1 MDILIIVSVAIS
13 AFIATNIDDL
23 FLLTVFFAHPQYND
37 AYVVIGQYLGIFSLI
52 LISIPVYIFKS
63 CIPDFFMV
71 LMGFIP
77 LLIGLKEI
85 ITLYRLETKSR
96 IPISNGSSFS
106 NSESSN
112 SSGSLNNNNN
122 NNTDNYKN
130 NANNADDEIL
140 VNKFDQ
146 QTFFKDN
153 RLNSGSCSI
162 FTWFSVALI
171 TISNGVDNIGVYAPL
186 FSTLNQIELLL
197 TILIFLI
204 MTGIWCFFAH
214 LIIKNKL
221 LGIKIEKY
229 GHIILPFV
237 LILLGIGIIVS
248 NYMRM
253 S

>member
-1 MDILIIVSVAIS
+1 MDILIIVSMAIS
-13 AFIATNIDDL
+13 TFIATNIDNL
-23 FLLTVFFAHPQYND
+23 FLLTVFFAHPQYD
-37 AYVVIGQYLGIFSLI
+37 TSSIIIGQYAGIISLI
-52 LISIPVYIFKS
+52 LIIIPVYIFKS
-63 CIPDFFMV
+63 YITDFLMV

-85 ITLYRLETKSR
+85 MDLYMNKTKSI
-96 IPISNGSSFS
+96 IPISNGSSFI

-112 SSGSLNNNNN
+112 SSEKLD
-122 NNTDNYKN
+122 NTTTNV
-130 NANNADDEIL
+130 DDEIL
-140 VNKFDQ
+140 VNEIDQ
-146 QTFFKDN
+146 KSFFKEDH
-153 RLNSGSCSI
+153 LNSRNYSSLA
-162 FTWFSVALI
+162 WFSVALI
-171 TISNGVDNIGVYAPL
+171 TISNGVDNIGVYTPL
-186 FSTLNQIELLL
+186 FSILNQSELLL

-204 MTGIWCFFAH
+204 ITGIWCFFAH

>member
-1 MDILIIVSVAIS
+1 MDILLIISVAIA

-23 FLLTVFFAHPQYND
+23 FLLTVFFAHPKHN
-37 AYVVIGQYLGIFSLI
+37 APSVIIGQYLGIISLI

-63 CIPDFFMV
+63 SIPDFLMV

-85 ITLYRLETKSR
+85 MDLYMNKTKSI
-96 IPISNGSSFS
+96 IPISNGSSFI

-112 SSGSLNNNNN
+112 SSEKLD
-122 NNTDNYKN
+122 NTTTNV
-130 NANNADDEIL
+130 DDEIL
-140 VNKFDQ
+140 VNEIDQ
-146 QTFFKDN
+146 KSFFKED
-153 RLNSGSCSI
+153 RLNSRNYSSLA
-162 FTWFSVALI
+162 WFSVALI
-171 TISNGVDNIGVYAPL
+171 TISNGVDNIGVYTPL
-186 FSTLNQIELLL
+186 FSILNQSELLL

-204 MTGIWCFFAH
+204 ITGIWCFFAH

>member
-37 AYVVIGQYLGIFSLI
+37 ASVVIGQYLGIFSLI

-63 CIPDFFMV
+63 YIPDFFMV

-112 SSGSLNNNNN
+112 SSGSLNNND
-122 NNTDNYKN
+122 NNTDN
-130 NANNADDEIL
+130 EIL
-140 VNKFDQ
+140 VNKVDQ

-153 RLNSGSCSI
+153 RLNSGSYSI

-186 FSTLNQIELLL
+186 FSTLNQMELLL